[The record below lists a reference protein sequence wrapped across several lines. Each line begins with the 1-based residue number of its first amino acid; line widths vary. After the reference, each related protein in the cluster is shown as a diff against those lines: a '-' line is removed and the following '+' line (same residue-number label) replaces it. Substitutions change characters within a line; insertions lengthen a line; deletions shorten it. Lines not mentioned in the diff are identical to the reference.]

1 MYIIGV
7 LFYVLTILSFFIFK
21 AMNEL
26 LHQAIFLAPEV
37 AFSIFVVCL
46 YPLAIFLYHF
56 IRRKNSPENKKYL
69 SSQAR
74 LAASVSLSLG
84 LIGTFEGL
92 TEMVSSISK
101 SMMTEGKDLSETMA
115 QMVSSISSALASM
128 SYAFITSIFGV
139 ASSVLIIIAFNYI
152 YTYYREPKTNSQKL
166 NDKGYDELSLRKL
179 NELEEI
185 NISILDKLLSCN
197 QQNDLFFKTLD
208 EILAVSR
215 VANVA
220 NEKIL
225 SALNNNSEL
234 LASSCESRSESNV
247 ILQRQVAALEL
258 IVDAMTSIYNGS
270 KDIYSVL
277 DIIKNSNE
285 NIPETLA
292 SIDTGI
298 LEFRESLDRF
308 ISNSEKNKQDYLVKI
323 KKIIEVLNND

>member
-1 MYIIGV
+1 
-7 LFYVLTILSFFIFK
+7 
-21 AMNEL
+21 
-26 LHQAIFLAPEV
+26 
-37 AFSIFVVCL
+37 
-46 YPLAIFLYHF
+46 
-56 IRRKNSPENKKYL
+56 
-69 SSQAR
+69 
-74 LAASVSLSLG
+74 
-84 LIGTFEGL
+84 
-92 TEMVSSISK
+92 
-101 SMMTEGKDLSETMA
+101 
-115 QMVSSISSALASM
+115 
-128 SYAFITSIFGV
+128 
-139 ASSVLIIIAFNYI
+139 
-152 YTYYREPKTNSQKL
+152 
-166 NDKGYDELSLRKL
+166 
-179 NELEEI
+179 
-185 NISILDKLLSCN
+185 

-308 ISNSEKNKQDYLVKI
+308 ISNSEKNKHDYLVKI